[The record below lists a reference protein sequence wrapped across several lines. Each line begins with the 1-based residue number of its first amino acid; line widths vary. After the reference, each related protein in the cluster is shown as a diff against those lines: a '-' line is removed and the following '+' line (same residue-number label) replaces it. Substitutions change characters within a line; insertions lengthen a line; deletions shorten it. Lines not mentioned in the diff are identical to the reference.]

1 MPTALITGAS
11 AGLGAEF
18 ARQLA
23 AQGNDLVLTA
33 RDGKR
38 LEEAAVALRE
48 RHGVSVEVLAADL
61 LSDAG
66 LAAVEARVG
75 ASGPAAIDILVNN
88 AGFGLQKSF
97 AENSI
102 DDEVRLA
109 EMLILVPL
117 RLTHAALLQ
126 MLPRASGT
134 VINVASVAGYTPRE
148 TYGAA
153 KTWMLSFS
161 RWAGVFYRG
170 RGVRVA
176 AIAPGFVRTE
186 FHSRMGVT
194 AVDTV
199 PGFLWLKAED
209 VVRIGLRDV
218 ARGKVVSVPT
228 ARYKIA
234 VALASVLP
242 TRLVAAGAARGR

>member
-23 AQGNDLVLTA
+23 AQGYDLVLTA
-33 RDGKR
+33 RDEGR
-38 LEEAAVALRE
+38 LTELAGTLPNVT
-48 RHGVSVEVLAADL
+48 VEVLAADL
-61 LSDAG
+61 LSADG
-66 LAAVEARVG
+66 LARVEARVAG
-75 ASGPAAIDILVNN
+75 TASPIDLLVNN

-102 DDEVRLA
+102 DDEVNLA
-109 EMLILVPL
+109 ELLMVVPL
-117 RLTHAALLQ
+117 RLSHAALSQ

-134 VINVASVAGYTPRE
+134 IVNVASVAGYTPRE

-161 RWAGVFYRG
+161 RWANAFYRG
-170 RGVRVA
+170 RGVTVT
-176 AIAPGFVRTE
+176 AIAPGFTRTE
-186 FHSRMGVT
+186 FHSRMGIT
-194 AVDTV
+194 DVDDV
-199 PGFLWLKAED
+199 PGFLWLKAET
-209 VVRIGLRDV
+209 VVRVGLRDV
-218 ARGKVVSVPT
+218 ARGKAISIPT
-228 ARYKIA
+228 LRYKLA

-242 TRLVAAGAARGR
+242 TSLVVRMAARGR